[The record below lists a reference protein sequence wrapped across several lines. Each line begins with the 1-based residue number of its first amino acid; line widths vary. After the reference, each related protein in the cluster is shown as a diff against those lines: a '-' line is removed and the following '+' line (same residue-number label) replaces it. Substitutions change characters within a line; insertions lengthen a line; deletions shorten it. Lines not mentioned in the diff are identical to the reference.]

1 MENILEITRFAFQG
15 DAMQRLS
22 SVLHESPGAT
32 KSGIEAAIPASLAG
46 LAAHATSEQKAADL
60 LGAFRGGDFPHADAG
75 DVTKMVNDPVATA
88 RMAESGQGFLNR
100 TFGGRLGGIVDALA
114 GHTGVSRSSASTL
127 LGLAAPLVL
136 HAVSKEAESRNLDA
150 RGLSRFLA
158 DQGRRASG
166 VLPASMTNTLSAIPG
181 FGALGQAGEGVAG
194 KVKDTGASVVASAEN
209 AFGRARDRTENA
221 FGDASRRVHDAYEQ
235 ARYRTSGVDE
245 RRRMSW
251 LLPLLVLGSLL
262 ALLLFRA
269 RAREPVPVHIV
280 TPTMPATPRVP
291 EVPHVNTPSVPA
303 VAAPALETLSPATGA
318 TAFAS
323 FLAGS
328 DPTPRRFVL
337 QGVEFATG
345 SSAVSSNTMLNGVA
359 DALNSHPS
367 AKVRIEGHTDATGST
382 AGNEALSSARAEAV
396 KSYLIAHGV
405 DGTRMETVGKA
416 SEEPVVQTG
425 EANQENRR
433 VDMVVTE
440 R

>member
-166 VLPASMTNTLSAIPG
+166 RIRPTIARSRSWT
-181 FGALGQAGEGVAG
+181 Q
-194 KVKDTGASVVASAEN
+194 ASALRPSP
-209 AFGRARDRTENA
+209 AAPL
-221 FGDASRRVHDAYEQ
+221 SRRTNGAD
-235 ARYRTSGVDE
+235 S
-245 RRRMSW
+245 
-251 LLPLLVLGSLL
+251 
-262 ALLLFRA
+262 A
-269 RAREPVPVHIV
+269 RA
-280 TPTMPATPRVP
+280 
-291 EVPHVNTPSVPA
+291 N
-303 VAAPALETLSPATGA
+303 
-318 TAFAS
+318 
-323 FLAGS
+323 
-328 DPTPRRFVL
+328 
-337 QGVEFATG
+337 
-345 SSAVSSNTMLNGVA
+345 SSAVG
-359 DALNSHPS
+359 S
-367 AKVRIEGHTDATGST
+367 AASP
-382 AGNEALSSARAEAV
+382 
-396 KSYLIAHGV
+396 
-405 DGTRMETVGKA
+405 TVTQ
-416 SEEPVVQTG
+416 PL
-425 EANQENRR
+425 
-433 VDMVVTE
+433 M
-440 R
+440 